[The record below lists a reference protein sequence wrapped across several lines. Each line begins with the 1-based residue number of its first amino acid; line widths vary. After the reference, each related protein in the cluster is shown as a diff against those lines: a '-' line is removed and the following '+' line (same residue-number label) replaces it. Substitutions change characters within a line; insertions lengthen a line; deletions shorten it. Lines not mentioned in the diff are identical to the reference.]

1 MKKFVALVTKFI
13 LSHDNT
19 TKTQRDIRW
28 VPTNIN
34 SADLITRR
42 ITTAELF
49 DKNENWF
56 KPAKVFDGPGIPT
69 FDMNQ
74 GRLVALDETHEC
86 VLLGVGSLKDTKT
99 KEN

>member
-1 MKKFVALVTKFI
+1 MKAFIATGTTFI

-49 DKNENWF
+49 DDSKNWF
-56 KPAKVFDGPGIPT
+56 SPAKDFDRPGIPT

-74 GRLVALDETHEC
+74 GGLPMMDETQEC
-86 VLLGVGSLKDTKT
+86 VLLGIGKSK
-99 KEN
+99 NQN